1 MKIIGSSK
9 IDDYQ
14 KTVLED
20 SVLRAINAKPGDS
33 VLFYRRQNDS
43 SVCIYRAEGAQ
54 MSSETDTPSRNHL
67 RGAFDRL
74 RLILII
80 SALMSAVTLLMIA
93 INFSSLG
100 IGMFIAA
107 FVTGLIALAGVAA
120 SIFISQKVD
129 APFDSQSLV
138 TVGGPYSKDRLT
150 GLSKLTSD
158 GYIISGDLYINSLF
172 GANPSSVEV
181 EVRLEGDE
189 SFKALVKCTKAVPGY
204 SLYKIR
210 FKETAATPGSFVV
223 KTTYAYS
230 GKSITLFSS
239 FLMEIPEGGQ
249 EIKVKEG
256 NVEAK
261 LEFDE
266 VFNSTEFDDSLF
278 NPAEE

>member
-9 IDDYQ
+9 IDDYK

-54 MSSETDTPSRNHL
+54 MSSETDTPTRNHL
-67 RGAFDRL
+67 KGAFDKL
-74 RLILII
+74 RMILIV
-80 SALMSAVTLLMIA
+80 SAVMAALTLAMIA
-93 INFSSLG
+93 INFSSLSMG
-100 IGMFIAA
+100 FFIIM
-107 FVTGLIALAGVAA
+107 FVTGLVALAGIAA
-120 SIFISQKVD
+120 SIFISQKID

-138 TVGGPYSKDRLT
+138 TIGGPYSKDRLT
-150 GLSKLTSD
+150 GLSKMTSD

-172 GANPSSVEV
+172 GANPLSVDV
-181 EVRLEGDE
+181 EVRLDGNE

-204 SLYKIR
+204 SVYKIR
-210 FKETAATPGSFVV
+210 FKETVATPGSFVV

-230 GKSITLFSS
+230 GKSIVVLSS
-239 FLMEIPEGGQ
+239 FLMDIPEGGQ

-266 VFNSTEFDDSLF
+266 VFNSTEFDDALF
-278 NPAEE
+278 NPSEE

>member
-172 GANPSSVEV
+172 GASPTSVEV
-181 EVRLEGDE
+181 EIRLDNGE
-189 SFKALVKCTKAVPGY
+189 SFKALVKGTKAVPGY
-204 SLYKIR
+204 STYKIR

-223 KTTYAYS
+223 KTTYGYI
-230 GKSITLFSS
+230 GKTVTVFSS
-239 FLMEIPEGGQ
+239 FIMEIPEGGQ

-266 VFNSTEFDDSLF
+266 TFNDTDFDDALF
-278 NPAEE
+278 NPSEE

>member
-1 MKIIGSSK
+1 
-9 IDDYQ
+9 
-14 KTVLED
+14 
-20 SVLRAINAKPGDS
+20 
-33 VLFYRRQNDS
+33 
-43 SVCIYRAEGAQ
+43 

-181 EVRLEGDE
+181 EVRLEGNE

>member
-9 IDDYQ
+9 IDDYK

-54 MSSETDTPSRNHL
+54 MSSETDTPTRNHL
-67 RGAFDRL
+67 KGAFDKL
-74 RLILII
+74 RIILIV
-80 SALMSAVTLLMIA
+80 SAVMAALTLAMIA
-93 INFSSLG
+93 INFSSLSMG
-100 IGMFIAA
+100 FFIIM
-107 FVTGLIALAGVAA
+107 FVTGLVALAGIAA
-120 SIFISQKVD
+120 SIFISQKID

-138 TVGGPYSKDRLT
+138 TIGGPYSKDRLT
-150 GLSKLTSD
+150 GLSKMTSD

-172 GANPSSVEV
+172 GANPSSVDV
-181 EVRLEGDE
+181 EVRLDGNE

-204 SLYKIR
+204 SVYKIR
-210 FKETAATPGSFVV
+210 FKETVATPGSFVV

-230 GKSITLFSS
+230 GKSIVVLSS
-239 FLMEIPEGGQ
+239 FLMDIPEGGQ

-266 VFNSTEFDDSLF
+266 VFNSTEFDDALF
-278 NPAEE
+278 NPSEE

>member
-9 IDDYQ
+9 IDDYK

-43 SVCIYRAEGAQ
+43 SVCIYKAEGAQ
-54 MSSETDTPSRNHL
+54 MSSENDTPTRNHL
-67 RGAFDRL
+67 KGAFDKL
-74 RLILII
+74 RMILIV
-80 SALMSAVTLLMIA
+80 SAVMAALTLAMIA
-93 INFSSLG
+93 INFSSLS
-100 IGMFIAA
+100 IGFFIIMFI
-107 FVTGLIALAGVAA
+107 TGLVALAGIV
-120 SIFISQKVD
+120 SCIFTSQKVD

-172 GANPSSVEV
+172 GANPTSVDV
-181 EVRLEGDE
+181 EISLEGSE

-204 SLYKIR
+204 SVYKIR

-223 KTTYAYS
+223 KTTYRYS
-230 GKSITLFSS
+230 GKSIVLFSS

-266 VFNSTEFDDSLF
+266 VFNSTEFDDALF
-278 NPAEE
+278 NPSEE

>member
-9 IDDYQ
+9 IDDYK

-54 MSSETDTPSRNHL
+54 MSSEADTPTRNHL
-67 RGAFDRL
+67 KGAFDKL
-74 RLILII
+74 RMILII
-80 SALMSAVTLLMIA
+80 SAVMAALTLAMIA
-93 INFSSLG
+93 ISFSSLSMG
-100 IGMFIAA
+100 FFIIMFI
-107 FVTGLIALAGVAA
+107 TGLVALAGIAA
-120 SIFISQKVD
+120 SIFISQKID

-138 TVGGPYSKDRLT
+138 TIGGPYSKDRLT
-150 GLSKLTSD
+150 GLSKMTSD

-172 GANPSSVEV
+172 GANPSSVDV
-181 EVRLEGDE
+181 EVSLDNSE

-204 SLYKIR
+204 SVYKIR
-210 FKETAATPGSFVV
+210 FKETEATPGSFVV

-230 GKSITLFSS
+230 GKSIVVTSS
-239 FLMEIPEGGQ
+239 FLMEIPEGSQ

-256 NVEAK
+256 SVDAK

-266 VFNSTEFDDSLF
+266 VFNSTEFDDALF
-278 NPAEE
+278 NPSEE